1 MHAANQ
7 LAYTAGS
14 DAPKTKVAG
23 GYQTTTAT
31 SKECSAIFPQ
41 IEKSDNHA
49 LHDALAYASAGWSV
63 FPLLPN
69 SKRPATEHGL
79 KDASTDPDT
88 IRAWW
93 ARWPGANIG
102 IALPPDVLAVDV
114 DVKDIDG
121 HATLAELAAPYGGLP
136 TTLTAETTTGGW
148 HLYFRKPT
156 TVRVK
161 NRAGIRPGI
170 DVRAQGGYLVAPPS
184 SIGGKFYRW
193 LNDDAPAECP
203 PWLLELLTEE
213 KKATPSPATAPQALQ
228 STARDS
234 YSQRAIERATS
245 AVLAAPEGGRNDV
258 LNGAAYGLA
267 RLSAA
272 GRLDWHQVAG
282 TMERA
287 ALAAG
292 LEPDEVRKTLES
304 AHAAGQTSPNYEGL
318 RDSHPSHVAGFE
330 PLEEDE
336 APRAPLLTLVSVADV
351 LTAPSPP
358 PRFVW
363 NGYLPRGVVSML
375 GAHGGT
381 GKSYIALMLAV
392 AAATGRPLFG
402 VDTER
407 TPVVFV
413 SLEDAGHVVRYR
425 LAHICREWGIAPE
438 ELDNLQVLDGTDN
451 PELFAT
457 TGRDAGTTT
466 RSYAELCTLAQGAGL
481 VIVDNAS
488 DAYGG
493 DEIQRRQVRA
503 FIRSLGWIARD
514 NDSAVLLLA
523 HVDKNTSR
531 ARRAEG
537 GEGYSGSTA
546 WHNSVRS
553 RIFMTRDEQGGLRLE
568 HQKINH
574 GKLREPL
581 QLFWPNDG
589 LPQVDLPPTGVVA
602 HIADRVHTQALLKL
616 IAEYSER
623 GEHITT
629 ATTSRTHAAKLLA
642 GESTYPKGLKSADVF
657 DLLRRAERSEYLARV
672 TYRGA
677 DRKGRECWE
686 VTHQGREHAG
696 LPPAATAATAATS
709 QIEDVT
715 APTAVECGDCGDSAR
730 GYGGKSAHTKSPQIE
745 ELAAAVAP

>member
-1 MHAANQ
+1 MSTNTTEVGA
-7 LAYTAGS
+7 S
-14 DAPKTKVAG
+14 VPEKTKVAG

-31 SKECSAIFPQ
+31 SKECDAIFPCPTADSNNLMML
-41 IEKSDNHA
+41 EALDYAASD
-49 LHDALAYASAGWSV
+49 WPV

-69 SKRPATEHGL
+69 TKRPATEHGL

-93 ARWPGANIG
+93 TRWPGANIG
-102 IALPPDVLAVDV
+102 IALPPDLLGVDI
-114 DVKDIDG
+114 DVKDVDG
-121 HATLAELAAPYGGLP
+121 HATMAELAAPHGGIP
-136 TTLTAETTTGGW
+136 ETLTVETTTGGW
-148 HLYFRKPT
+148 HLYFKKPPE
-156 TVRVK
+156 VRVK

-184 SIGGKFYRW
+184 SIDGKVYQWIGQSRMV
-193 LNDDAPAECP
+193 ECP
-203 PWLLELLTEE
+203 QWLLDVLTEE
-213 KKATPSPATAPQALQ
+213 KTAPTSAPQPLQ
-228 STARDS
+228 STARDP
-234 YSQRAIERATS
+234 YTQRALERATS

-258 LNGAAYGLA
+258 LNGAAYGLS

-272 GRLDWHQVAG
+272 GRLDWHQVAV

-304 AHAAGQTSPNYEGL
+304 ARTAGQTSPNYEGL
-318 RDSHPSHVAGFE
+318 QDSPRHSAGFE
-330 PLEEDE
+330 PLAFDHDE
-336 APRAPLLTLVSVADV
+336 PTGPKLAPVSVFDV
-351 LTAPSPP
+351 VSAPSPA

-363 NGYLPRGVVSML
+363 NGYLPRGVVALL

-381 GKSYIALMLAV
+381 GKSTIALMLAV
-392 AAATGRPLFG
+392 AVATGRPLFG
-402 VDTER
+402 VDTEPGR
-407 TPVVFV
+407 VLFL
-413 SLEDAGHVVRYR
+413 SLEDSGAIVRHR
-425 LAHICREWGIAPE
+425 LAHICRQWDIEPE
-438 ELDNLQVLDGTDN
+438 ELANLQVFDGTDH

-457 TGRDAGTTT
+457 AGGRDAGATTG
-466 RSYAELCTLAQGAGL
+466 SYAELCNLAKGADL

-514 NDSAVLLLA
+514 NDASVLLLA
-523 HVDKNTSR
+523 HVDKGTSR
-531 ARRAEG
+531 ARKAEG

-553 RIFMTRDEQGGLRLE
+553 RLFMSRDENGGLLLE
-568 HQKINH
+568 HQKTNF

-581 QLFWPNDG
+581 HLFWPTDG
-589 LPQVDLPPTGVVA
+589 LPQVDTPATGVVA
-602 HIADRVHTQALLKL
+602 HIADRVNTQALLKL
-616 IAEYSER
+616 IAEFTER
-623 GEHITT
+623 GEYVGT

-642 GESTYPKGLKSADVF
+642 GESTYPKGLKPADVF
-657 DLLRRAERSEYLARV
+657 DLLRRAERGGHLARI
-672 TYRGA
+672 TYRGT
-677 DRKGRECWE
+677 DRKERERWE
-686 VTHQGREHAG
+686 VTGHGREHAG

-709 QIEDVT
+709 QIEEVT

-730 GYGGKSAHTKSPQIE
+730 GYGGKSAHTKSPQM
-745 ELAAAVAP
+745 AAN

>member
-1 MHAANQ
+1 MHSTN
-7 LAYTAGS
+7 T
-14 DAPKTKVAG
+14 TKVGASVPEKNEVAG
-23 GYQTTTAT
+23 GYDTTTAT
-31 SKECSAIFPQ
+31 SNEYAVIFPQ
-41 IEKSDNHA
+41 YEIPDNHL
-49 LHDALAYASAGWSV
+49 LHDALSYAANGWPV

-69 SKRPATEHGL
+69 TKRPATEHGL

-93 ARWPGANIG
+93 ARWPAANIG
-102 IALPPDVLAVDV
+102 IALPPDVLAVDI
-114 DVKDIDG
+114 DVKGVDG
-121 HATLAELAAPYGGLP
+121 FASLAAMTAEHGELP
-136 TTLTAETTTGGW
+136 PTRTAETTTGGW
-148 HLYFRKPT
+148 HLYFRKPPEL
-156 TVRVK
+156 RVK
-161 NRAGIRPGI
+161 NRVGIRPGI
-170 DVRAQGGYLVAPPS
+170 DVRARGGYLVAPPS
-184 SIGGKFYRW
+184 TIDGKAYRW
-193 LNDDAPAECP
+193 LNDDDAADCP
-203 PWLLELLTEE
+203 PWLLDVLTEE
-213 KKATPSPATAPQALQ
+213 KKAPASPTTAPQALQ
-228 STARDS
+228 STARDH
-234 YSQRAIERATS
+234 YSQRALERATS
-245 AVLAAPEGGRNDV
+245 AVLAAPEGGRNDA

-267 RLSAA
+267 RLAAA
-272 GRLDWHQVAG
+272 GRLDWHQVTA

-304 AHAAGQTSPNYEGL
+304 AHAAGQASPNYEGL
-318 RDSHPSHVAGFE
+318 PRQDFNGWAADSDTGEVSE
-330 PLEEDE
+330 
-336 APRAPLLTLVSVADV
+336 PRAPLLTPVSVADV

-363 NGYLPRGVVSML
+363 NGYLPRGEVSLL

-407 TPVVFV
+407 TRVVFV

-438 ELDNLQVLDGTDN
+438 ELAGLQIVDGTDD

-457 TGRDAGTTT
+457 MGRDAGTTT
-466 RSYAELCTLAQGAGL
+466 HTYTELCTLANGAGL

-503 FIRSLGWIARD
+503 FIRSLKRIARD

-531 ARRAEG
+531 AGKADG

-553 RIFMTRDEQGGLRLE
+553 RLFMTRDAQGGLKLE

-574 GKLREPL
+574 GKLREPVH
-581 QLFWPNDG
+581 LFWPTDG

-616 IAEYSER
+616 IAEFTER
-623 GEHITT
+623 GEYVGT

-642 GESTYPKGLKSADVF
+642 GESTYPKGLKQNEVF
-657 DLLRRAERSEYLARV
+657 DLLRRAERAEYLSRIE
-672 TYRGA
+672 YRGP
-677 DRKGRECWE
+677 DRKPRERWE
-686 VTHQGREHAG
+686 VTRQGRAHAG
-696 LPPAATAATAATS
+696 LPPAATAATAATV
-709 QIEDVT
+709 QFEEVT

-730 GYGGKSAHTKSPQIE
+730 GYGGKSAHTKSPQIA

>member
-1 MHAANQ
+1 MSTYSTTLGA
-7 LAYTAGS
+7 S
-14 DAPKTKVAG
+14 MPKTKVAG
-23 GYQTTTAT
+23 GYDTTTAT
-31 SKECSAIFPQ
+31 SKEYSAIFPQ
-41 IEKSDNHA
+41 YENQDNQA
-49 LHDALAYASAGWSV
+49 LHDALSYAANGWPV

-69 SKRPATEHGL
+69 TKRPATEHGL

-93 ARWPGANIG
+93 ARWPAANIG

-121 HATLAELAAPYGGLP
+121 FASLAALTVEHGELP
-136 TTLTAETTTGGW
+136 ATLTAETASGGW

-156 TVRVK
+156 DVRVK
-161 NRAGIRPGI
+161 NRVGIRPGI

-184 SIGGKFYRW
+184 TIGGRAYRW
-193 LNDDAPAECP
+193 LNDDDAADCP
-203 PWLLELLTEE
+203 DWLLDVLTEE
-213 KKATPSPATAPQALQ
+213 KKATTSPATAPQALQ
-228 STARDS
+228 STARDA
-234 YSQRAIERATS
+234 YSQRALERATS
-245 AVLAAPEGGRNDV
+245 AVVAAPEGGRNDA

-267 RLSAA
+267 RLAAA
-272 GRLDWHQVAG
+272 GRLDWHHAAAM
-282 TMERA
+282 MERA

-304 AHAAGQTSPNYEGL
+304 AHASGQTSPNYEGL
-318 RDSHPSHVAGFE
+318 PDQRNHRQSAGFE
-330 PLEEDE
+330 PLEDE
-336 APRAPLLTLVSVADV
+336 EPSGPLLTPVSVADV

-363 NGYLPRGVVSML
+363 HGYLPRGVVSML

-381 GKSYIALMLAV
+381 GKSYISLMLAV
-392 AAATGRPLFG
+392 AVATGRPLFG

-407 TPVVFV
+407 ERVVFV
-413 SLEDAGHVVRYR
+413 SLEDAGHVVRHR
-425 LAHICREWGIAPE
+425 LAHICREWSIAPE
-438 ELDNLQVLDGTDN
+438 ELTNLQILDGTDN

-457 TGRDAGTTT
+457 NGGRDAGTTT
-466 RSYAELCTLAQGAGL
+466 RSYAELCAVAKGAGL

-531 ARRAEG
+531 AGKADG

-553 RIFMTRDEQGGLRLE
+553 RLFMTRDAQGGLKLE

-574 GKLREPL
+574 GKLREPVH
-581 QLFWPNDG
+581 LFWPTDG

-616 IAEYSER
+616 IAEFTER
-623 GEHITT
+623 GEYVGT

-642 GESTYPKGLKSADVF
+642 GESTYPKGLKPAEVF
-657 DLLRRAERSEYLARV
+657 DLLRRAERAGYLARV
-672 TYRGA
+672 EYRGA
-677 DRKGRECWE
+677 DRKARERWE
-686 VTHQGREHAG
+686 VTRQGRAHAG
-696 LPPAATAATAATS
+696 LPPAATAATAATV
-709 QIEDVT
+709 QFEEVT